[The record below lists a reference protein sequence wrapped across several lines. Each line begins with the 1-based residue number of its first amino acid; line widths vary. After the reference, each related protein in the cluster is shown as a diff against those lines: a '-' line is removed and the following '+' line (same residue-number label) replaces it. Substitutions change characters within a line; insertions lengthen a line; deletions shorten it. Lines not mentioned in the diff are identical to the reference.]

1 MLVHQNQIINI
12 VARGWNCIDF
22 HLITSLKMCY
32 ILNWWQDTILN
43 VKNKQFLKV
52 LRCKL
57 QFPLVCKQNKW
68 VVYPISF
75 SYSQL
80 TRENSYSSFFNV
92 LMWNKPIIYK
102 SQNNTNN
109 KLEWMHFADFG
120 MMCMETKRNK
130 IFPLMI

>member
-1 MLVHQNQIINI
+1 MIKIVISRHNYFTWNSHWFSSNYIIENI
-12 VARGWNCIDF
+12 F
-22 HLITSLKMCY
+22 H
-32 ILNWWQDTILN
+32 
-43 VKNKQFLKV
+43 
-52 LRCKL
+52 CKL
-57 QFPLVCKQNKW
+57 MTKYHSKCEKQAVSKSLTLQITISLLVCKQNKW